1 MGCDSDVIKILWLVK
16 NELRSPGY
24 IKDARN
30 SVNDLIEAVYN
41 DESSIELY
49 KFTDTSDD
57 IVEVAQDIYEEL
69 VYDYK

>member
-1 MGCDSDVIKILWLVK
+1 MKTDWRGWAAIVK

-24 IKDARN
+24 IKDARE
-30 SVNDLIEAVYN
+30 SVNELISAVYN
-41 DESSIELY
+41 DESPLELY